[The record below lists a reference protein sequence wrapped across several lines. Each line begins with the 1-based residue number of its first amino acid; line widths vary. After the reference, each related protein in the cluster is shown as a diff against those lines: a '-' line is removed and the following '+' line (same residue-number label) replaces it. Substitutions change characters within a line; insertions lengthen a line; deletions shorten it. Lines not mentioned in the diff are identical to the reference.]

1 MEWVGA
7 LVPERGVI
15 CEVGGKLA
23 GISDINWGS
32 RSLSGGWVYWAMGF
46 YFELAVSFCI

>member
-1 MEWVGA
+1 MGGGSGA
-7 LVPERGVI
+7 GTGCDLRGR
-15 CEVGGKLA
+15 GKLA

-46 YFELAVSFCI
+46 TSSLL